1 MPRAEYAGRRA
12 QRQSRIRFV
21 SLDARGD
28 SERVAR
34 ISLGAAELTREL
46 GHRSRQVIGVGMSP
60 PRGRRVPSERMLLH
74 RGGFI
79 RVSKSNSRPK
89 FMVDRRLTLFALPR
103 SLILESLIAGT
114 VVVGDAVVHC

>member
-1 MPRAEYAGRRA
+1 MPRAEDADRRA

-21 SLDARGD
+21 SLDARSD

-34 ISLGAAELTREL
+34 ISLGATELTREL

-79 RVSKSNSRPK
+79 RVSKSNSGPK
-89 FMVDRRLTLFALPR
+89 FMVERRLTPFGRPR
-103 SLILESLIAGT
+103 SLNVKSVDG
-114 VVVGDAVVHC
+114 